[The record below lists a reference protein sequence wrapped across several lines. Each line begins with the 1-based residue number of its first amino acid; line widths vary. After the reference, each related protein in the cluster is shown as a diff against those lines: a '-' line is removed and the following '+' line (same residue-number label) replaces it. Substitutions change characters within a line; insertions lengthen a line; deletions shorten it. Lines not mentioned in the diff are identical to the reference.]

1 VADAIYDH
9 YKPEHMDDAVPRTV
23 EGSILSIADKADSV
37 AGMFAL
43 GLAPS
48 GSKDPFALR
57 RQANGIVRVIA
68 HYRWP
73 LRLGAL
79 VAMAFESYVEQGS
92 LIYSDT
98 PATAHDSLHDFMRE
112 RLEYYLQEVKG
123 YAYDVVNA
131 VLAAGA
137 DELPDAERRAEA
149 VSQVRGSEDFV
160 AIGTS
165 FKRMKNILRQA
176 REAEKPPAE
185 HLDAKKLQAPEEKE
199 LAAQLK
205 KVGAEV
211 EKLRASGDYASALRK
226 MAALR
231 PPIDAF
237 FDKVMVMVEDEEL
250 RSQRLA
256 LLQELLNRFTT
267 IADFSEVVTAGA
279 AG

>member
-1 VADAIYDH
+1 
-9 YKPEHMDDAVPRTV
+9 
-23 EGSILSIADKADSV
+23 
-37 AGMFAL
+37 
-43 GLAPS
+43 
-48 GSKDPFALR
+48 
-57 RQANGIVRVIA
+57 
-68 HYRWP
+68 
-73 LRLGAL
+73 
-79 VAMAFESYVEQGS
+79 
-92 LIYSDT
+92 
-98 PATAHDSLHDFMRE
+98 MRE

>member
-1 VADAIYDH
+1 
-9 YKPEHMDDAVPRTV
+9 
-23 EGSILSIADKADSV
+23 
-37 AGMFAL
+37 
-43 GLAPS
+43 
-48 GSKDPFALR
+48 
-57 RQANGIVRVIA
+57 
-68 HYRWP
+68 
-73 LRLGAL
+73 
-79 VAMAFESYVEQGS
+79 
-92 LIYSDT
+92 
-98 PATAHDSLHDFMRE
+98 
-112 RLEYYLQEVKG
+112 
-123 YAYDVVNA
+123 
-131 VLAAGA
+131 
-137 DELPDAERRAEA
+137 
-149 VSQVRGSEDFV
+149 
-160 AIGTS
+160 
-165 FKRMKNILRQA
+165 
-176 REAEKPPAE
+176 
-185 HLDAKKLQAPEEKE
+185 LQAAEEKE